1 MDLQKLEEA
10 LDNIVRKKNAL
21 AETDYNDETYDDLEE
36 ELHDLEDDLVE
47 EYGAYLEEILSI
59 VHDEYCPDTDVLS
72 PIAYLANRYV
82 EIDGGWNCAVTEGVL
97 VEADDFPNK
106 AVRMV
111 IAPKPLRVF
120 LNIGNTERIVA
131 WKQEEAK

>member
-1 MDLQKLEEA
+1 MDLQKLEDA

-21 AETDYNDETYDDLEE
+21 AETDYNDETYDALEE

-47 EYGAYLEEILSI
+47 DYGQYLEEILAI
-59 VHDEYCPDTDVLS
+59 VHDEYCPDKEVLN
-72 PIAYLANRYV
+72 PIAYFVNRYV
-82 EIDGGWNCAVTEGVL
+82 EIDGGWNCAVNEGVL